1 MTEISIPLCIG
12 KPIDGSRATD
22 GEDNIKAATFSRFVL
37 PFAYKIDKI
46 SPPAE
51 RQKLFYEPE
60 PLDNL
65 SFIKR
70 RKYFSRETAL
80 TLYERSIWLDMS
92 DTWQDTPWGKE
103 AVRVTLRGRQF
114 KIGMLPPRIVLFE
127 AATGQQ
133 ENSLALLS
141 SNKSPQVL
149 HTGFLLVDLYFP
161 LQVEHPELDDLLVL
175 NESFRYF
182 GIPYD
187 EHAELFKRDFGEI
200 PAGYT
205 GTDAS
210 TQVKELGKLERYFE
224 RWANLL
230 EIPVREGD
238 DWYHLFPGSWAENAR
253 RLSYNQKN
261 PDHDNNW
268 LIYADN
274 RCYVWT
280 AALLEK
286 GGETLQQ
293 VFYSA
298 SAPLTARE
306 YGHWVRL
313 LNVDNPEFTS
323 PEKTH
328 FSVAEFD
335 RNWAD
340 ERTYKRWQHGGTW
353 YGFCYHCGALI
364 GPAKYLNIFTPYS
377 SYYFDTS
384 LLLFYIRMTLFAF
397 SRKLTNLFQQEQ
409 PEDNDWMD
417 SLREMR
423 RQFSRFTILY
433 QFPLLSNQQQ
443 SIEMFALNRKHFDID
458 DFFKEIQQEIDNTH
472 DFLELVEANKL
483 STAANKLSQIANK
496 LATWGLPL
504 AAGGMVAGIFGM
516 NDFHLVSCRGNC
528 IPWWDIIAEAGVV
541 LVVACMVWLCFWTKG
556 TFFICRLLLSLK
568 RIFKRHS

>member
-12 KPIDGSRATD
+12 KPIDGSKATD
-22 GEDNIKAATFSRFVL
+22 GDDNIQAATFSRFVL
-37 PFAYKIDKI
+37 PFAYNIDK
-46 SPPAE
+46 SSAPAE
-51 RQKLFYEPE
+51 RQKLFYEPK

-80 TLYERSIWLDMS
+80 TLYERSLWLDMS
-92 DTWQDTPWGKE
+92 DTWQDTPWGRE
-103 AVRVTLRGRQF
+103 EVRVTLRGRQF
-114 KIGMLPPRIVLFE
+114 RIGMLPPRIVLFE
-127 AATGQQ
+127 AATGQA
-133 ENSLALLS
+133 ENRLALLRRE
-141 SNKSPQVL
+141 KPQAL

-161 LQVEHPELDDLLVL
+161 WQEEDPELDDLLVL

-182 GIPYD
+182 GIPFD
-187 EHAELFKRDFGEI
+187 KHAELFKKNFGEI
-200 PAGYT
+200 PVGYT
-205 GTDAS
+205 GKDAS

-238 DWYHLFPGSWAENAR
+238 DWYRLFPESWAVNAR
-253 RLSYNQKN
+253 KLSYNHKN
-261 PDHDNNW
+261 PDRDNNW
-268 LIYADN
+268 HIYAEN

-293 VFYSA
+293 ALEPDKTSLKA
-298 SAPLTARE
+298 KE

-313 LNVDNPEFTS
+313 LNVDNPDFTS
-323 PEKTH
+323 PDKTH
-328 FSVAEFD
+328 SSVSGFD

-353 YGFCYHCGALI
+353 YGFCYHSGALL
-364 GPAKYLNIFTPYS
+364 GSAKYPNIFTPYS

-384 LLLFYIRMTLFAF
+384 LLLFYLRMTLFAF
-397 SRKLTNLFQQEQ
+397 SRELTKLFQQEQ
-409 PEDNDWMD
+409 PEDNDWME

-423 RQFSRFTILY
+423 RQFAKFTILY

-483 STAANKLSQIANK
+483 GTAANK

-516 NDFHLVSCRGNC
+516 NDFHLVSCRENC
-528 IPWWDIIAEAGVV
+528 TPWWDIIAEAGVV
-541 LVVACMVWLCFWTKG
+541 LVVVCRVWLYLRKKG
-556 TFFICRLLLSLK
+556 DK
-568 RIFKRHS
+568 Q